1 VASFLKRQ
9 ASKGYYKDLSVQ
21 WLPGQYPTAI
31 FYDENG
37 QKIKSAK
44 IGNLKQNEIEDF
56 FWGYNFPLRHQDYES
71 AVALGT
77 FEGHDY
83 ELYKSPNPFRFATKF
98 AKDRKKEDSSGYI
111 VEISSPEEQ
120 LFVEKILSENG
131 VQSAW
136 LGASDLFDEGNF
148 IWLGGDL
155 TGQSLSDSFQNW
167 KRGEPNNA
175 GDEER
180 CVVIDQEGGWNDV
193 NCGEIHTLL
202 IEFSSSQ
209 PSDCASDS

>member
-1 VASFLKRQ
+1 M
-9 ASKGYYKDLSVQ
+9 
-21 WLPGQYPTAI
+21 
-31 FYDENG
+31 
-37 QKIKSAK
+37 
-44 IGNLKQNEIEDF
+44 
-56 FWGYNFPLRHQDYES
+56 
-71 AVALGT
+71 
-77 FEGHDY
+77 
-83 ELYKSPNPFRFATKF
+83 
-98 AKDRKKEDSSGYI
+98 
-111 VEISSPEEQ
+111 EISSPEEQ

-180 CVVIDQEGGWNDV
+180 CVVIDQEGGFSPF
-193 NCGEIHTLL
+193 LL
-202 IEFSSSQ
+202 FFFF
-209 PSDCASDS
+209 